1 MPHSTVM
8 IIVFFAFL
16 MIAVSFGIG
25 IWAKK
30 KATTAQAYFGGTAM
44 FGHRLRLR
52 SSRSSWH
59 YLYFW

>member
-1 MPHSTVM
+1 MPKSTVM

-30 KATTAQAYFGGTAM
+30 RQTP
-44 FGHRLRLR
+44 LRLILAALPCLGL
-52 SSRSSWH
+52 W
-59 YLYFW
+59 L